1 MRIYLDLCAIQ
12 RPLDSPDQIRIIL
25 ESEAVLGLISLC
37 HQGNLDLLSSDA
49 LLFEGEQNTLSIRFD
64 HTMAVLSLARETMR
78 ISDDVETK
86 AAEMVKSGFKP
97 LDALHLALAEKGQA
111 DFFCTV
117 DDGILRLARRIPS
130 IKAKVINPIDLI
142 QEIEK

>member
-1 MRIYLDLCAIQ
+1 MCAIQ

-25 ESEAVLGLISLC
+25 ESEAVLGLISLV
-37 HQGNLDLLSSDA
+37 HQKQIDLLSSDA
-49 LLFEGEQNTLSIRFD
+49 LLFEGEQNSLSIRFD
-64 HTMAVLSLARETMR
+64 HTKAVLSLARETVR
-78 ISDDVETK
+78 ISDNVELR

-111 DFFCTV
+111 DYFCTV
-117 DDGILRLARRIPS
+117 DDGILRLSRRITTL
-130 IKAKVINPIDLI
+130 KVKVINPIDLI